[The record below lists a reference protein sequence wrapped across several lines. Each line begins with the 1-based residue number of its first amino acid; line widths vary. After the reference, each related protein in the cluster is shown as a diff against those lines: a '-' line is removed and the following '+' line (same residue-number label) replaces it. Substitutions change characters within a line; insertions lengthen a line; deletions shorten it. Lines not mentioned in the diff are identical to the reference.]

1 VGDSSGGGPPRRSS
15 SGRRGP
21 RQRWTGGALEGGGVG
36 QMATEALQQHC
47 NGRRPGAVRRVRI
60 RSQCKFGRGERST
73 AACGGKLWRTGTCST
88 AGGGKVVSDKLQSR
102 EQSGAGG
109 GRERRFSQG
118 PVCKTKE
125 IQGLYGKL
133 IFPNDTKT

>member
-1 VGDSSGGGPPRRSS
+1 VK
-15 SGRRGP
+15 
-21 RQRWTGGALEGGGVG
+21 
-36 QMATEALQQHC
+36 
-47 NGRRPGAVRRVRI
+47 I
-60 RSQCKFGRGERST
+60 RSQWRLGRWGNST
-73 AACGGKLWRTGTCST
+73 AACGGNYGARKLA